1 MTDNII
7 KFPKSKI
14 IQKGADAPVNLEEIK
29 NNIDMVKQTHI
40 QETIALIAPML
51 FQQLSLAGFE
61 LIEEDD
67 DAESIKDSAFLIES
81 IRSILFKYYG
91 LIHPFQKISQN
102 VFDIE
107 ESGLLCIKDTLELV
121 LKIDEER
128 V

>member
-1 MTDNII
+1 MANNII

-14 IQKGADAPVNLEEIK
+14 MQKGADAPVNMEEIK
-29 NNIDMVKQTHI
+29 NNIDIVKQTHI
-40 QETIALIAPML
+40 QETISLIAPML

-91 LIHPFQKISQN
+91 MDHPFQKISQN
-102 VFDIE
+102 VFNVE
-107 ESGLLCIKDTLELV
+107 ENGLLSITDTLDLV